1 MISQGWASDQLFER
15 RKLSCTTS
23 WADCFSHQAECLP
36 HQAKLYD
43 ELGHVSGEEAMRVAR
58 ELARREGILTGTSGG
73 GVLAVALRKAATL
86 PKGSCVLCM
95 LPDTGERYLSTPL
108 FDEVT
113 ADMTAEEK
121 ELFDSAPTTIAFP
134 QPLPPPTDAARAL
147 VAAHVAKDKVAI
159 VAMESCE
166 FCWTAFKLFRAI
178 GVECAANE
186 PECH

>member
-1 MISQGWASDQLFER
+1 
-15 RKLSCTTS
+15 
-23 WADCFSHQAECLP
+23 
-36 HQAKLYD
+36 
-43 ELGHVSGEEAMRVAR
+43 MRVAR

-147 VAAHVAKDKVAI
+147 VAAHVAKGKVAI

-186 PECH
+186 PNCH